1 MCCLFTTLV
10 FLGPR
15 FGILI
20 WWLLDPVRFDLTF
33 GPNWVI
39 ILLFFLF
46 LPWTLLMYM
55 VVAPFADMTTAGKD
69 VQGFDYVWLALAFV
83 VDILSYTGGA
93 YGNRSTVYSYVPA
106 AAMGSDY
113 PYSPPAMQSPPPVQ
127 PASQQPPTTPPSST

>member
-20 WWLLDPVRFDLTF
+20 WWLLDPLRFEVTF
-33 GPNWVI
+33 GPNWVL
-39 ILLFFLF
+39 ILLTWIF
-46 LPWTLLMYM
+46 LPWTLLMFV
-55 VVAPFADMTTAGKD
+55 VVAPAAEATAGKD
-69 VQGFDYVWLALAFV
+69 VTGFDYVWLALAFV

-93 YGNRSTVYSYVPA
+93 YGNRSTVYNYVPA

-113 PYSPPAMQSPPPVQ
+113 PYAPPAMQQPPPASPP
-127 PASQQPPTTPPSST
+127 AQPPTTPPSST